1 MTDFRLGRSQVIP
14 PVIKNLIIIN
24 VVVFLIQWTFEN
36 RGSNWMNDFFA
47 LHDIRSSFFRPHQ
60 IITYMF
66 LHGGFWHIFWNML
79 ILWMF
84 GSILENYWGPKRFL
98 TFYIVCG
105 IGAALLHLLVI
116 YKELKPAYDALSTFP
131 IHDQMMLRSSPGAS
145 LGGYQINESTLGASG
160 AIFGCMVAFG
170 LLFPNSLIYIYA
182 LIPIKAKW
190 AVLAYV
196 VYELFLG
203 VQNNAGDNVAHWAHL
218 GGGLVGLL
226 LVFYWRKTDRKNFY

>member
-1 MTDFRLGRSQVIP
+1 MADFRLGSQVLP

-24 VVVFLIQWTFEN
+24 VIVFLLQKTTQNSGSVFMEN
-36 RGSNWMNDFFA
+36 YFA
-47 LHDIRSSFFRPHQ
+47 LHDIRSDFFKPHQ
-60 IITYMF
+60 IVTYMF

-98 TFYIVCG
+98 TFYVVCG
-105 IGAALLHLLVI
+105 IGAAILHLVVL
-116 YKELKPAYDALSTFP
+116 YHELTPYWQELSSYSIHEQMAYRAAANAP
-131 IHDQMMLRSSPGAS
+131 INNA
-145 LGGYQINESTLGASG
+145 TLGASG

-182 LIPIKAKW
+182 LIPVKAKW

-226 LVFYWRKTDRKNFY
+226 LVFYWRRTDRRRYY

>member
-1 MTDFRLGRSQVIP
+1 MTDFRPGRSQVIP
-14 PVIKNLIIIN
+14 PVIKNLLILN
-24 VVVFLIQWTFEN
+24 VIAFLIQITVQ
-36 RGSNWMNDFFA
+36 RTGSHWVEDYFA
-47 LHDIRSSFFRPHQ
+47 LHDIRSYFFKPHQ
-60 IITYMF
+60 IISYMF

-105 IGAALLHLLVI
+105 IGAAILHLVVI
-116 YKELKPAYDALSTFP
+116 YSELTPDFLDLNNYP
-131 IHDQMMLRSSPGAS
+131 IHDQIIIKQTYLAP
-145 LGGYQINESTLGASG
+145 INTATLGASG
-160 AIFGCMVAFG
+160 ASFGCMVAFG

-182 LIPIKAKW
+182 LIPVKAKW

-196 VYELFLG
+196 LYELFLG

-218 GGGLVGLL
+218 GGGLVGLI
-226 LVFYWRKTDRKNFY
+226 LVFYWRKTDRRHFY

>member
-1 MTDFRLGRSQVIP
+1 MTDFRLGGSQVIP
-14 PVIKNLIIIN
+14 PVIKNLIILN
-24 VVVFLIQWTFEN
+24 VIVFLLQFTMERSGTHLMEN
-36 RGSNWMNDFFA
+36 YFA
-47 LHDIRSSFFRPHQ
+47 LHDIRSDFFKPHQ
-60 IITYMF
+60 VVTYMF

-105 IGAALLHLLVI
+105 IGAAILHLIVL
-116 YKELKPAYDALSTFP
+116 YQELTPYWQELSSYSIHEQLSYRAAFGAP
-131 IHDQMMLRSSPGAS
+131 INNA
-145 LGGYQINESTLGASG
+145 TLGASG

-182 LIPIKAKW
+182 LIPVKAKW

-196 VYELFLG
+196 IYELFLG

-226 LVFYWRKTDRKNFY
+226 LVFYWRKTDRRKFY

>member
-14 PVIKNLIIIN
+14 PVIKNLIILN
-24 VVVFLIQWTFEN
+24 VIVFLIQKTTERTGSGFMEN
-36 RGSNWMNDFFA
+36 FFA
-47 LHDIRSSFFRPHQ
+47 LHDIRSFFFKPHQ
-60 IITYMF
+60 IVTYMF

-116 YKELKPAYDALSTFP
+116 YQELSPAFDSLNTVP
-131 IHDQMMLRSSPGAS
+131 IHEQLAVRADEHMN
-145 LGGYQINESTLGASG
+145 INEATLGASG

-182 LIPIKAKW
+182 IVPVKAKW

-226 LVFYWRKTDRKNFY
+226 LVFYWRKKDQRRNYY

>member
-1 MTDFRLGRSQVIP
+1 MTDFRLGRSQVLP

-24 VVVFLIQWTFEN
+24 VIVFLIQLTVERTGSRIMEN
-36 RGSNWMNDFFA
+36 FFA
-47 LHDIRSSFFRPHQ
+47 LHDIRSGFFKPHQ
-60 IITYMF
+60 IVTYMF
-66 LHGGFWHIFWNML
+66 LHGGFMHILWNML

-84 GSILENYWGPKRFL
+84 GSILENFWGPKRFL

-105 IGAALLHLLVI
+105 IGAALLHLIVI
-116 YKELKPAYDALSTFP
+116 YHELTPAFAELNNMPPHEQIAYKFD
-131 IHDQMMLRSSPGAS
+131 PGVN
-145 LGGYQINESTLGASG
+145 INTATLGASG

-190 AVLAYV
+190 AVIAYV

-218 GGGLVGLL
+218 GGGLFGLI
-226 LVFYWRKTDRKNFY
+226 LVFYWKKTDRRNMY

>member
-1 MTDFRLGRSQVIP
+1 MTDFRMGRSIIP
-14 PVIKNLIIIN
+14 PIIKNLIIVN
-24 VVVFLIQWTFEN
+24 VLVFLLQYTFQRSGSHYIEN
-36 RGSNWMNDFFA
+36 YFA
-47 LHDIRSSFFRPHQ
+47 LHDIRSDFFKPHQ
-60 IITYMF
+60 VITYMF
-66 LHGGFWHIFWNML
+66 LHGGFAHIFWNML

-105 IGAALLHLLVI
+105 IGAALLHLIVL
-116 YKELKPAYDALSTFP
+116 YHELTPYWQQLEQFP
-131 IHDQMMLRSSPGAS
+131 IHEQMIIRNQYGTELNTA
-145 LGGYQINESTLGASG
+145 TLGASG

-196 VYELFLG
+196 VFELFSG
-203 VQNNAGDNVAHWAHL
+203 IQNTAGDNVAHWAHL
-218 GGGLVGLL
+218 GGGLCGLL
-226 LVFYWRKTDRKNFY
+226 LVMYWRKTDRKNFY

>member
-1 MTDFRLGRSQVIP
+1 MTDFRLGRSQVLP
-14 PVIKNLIIIN
+14 PVIKNLIILN
-24 VVVFLIQWTFEN
+24 VIVFLIQLTMERTGSSYMEN
-36 RGSNWMNDFFA
+36 FFA
-47 LHDIRSSFFRPHQ
+47 LHDIRSSFFKPHQ

-66 LHGGFWHIFWNML
+66 LHGGFMHIFWNML

-105 IGAALLHLLVI
+105 IGAALLHLIVLFH
-116 YKELKPAYDALSTFP
+116 ELTPTWETINNYGL
-131 IHDQMMLRSSPGAS
+131 HDQEFLRFNPRSELNTA
-145 LGGYQINESTLGASG
+145 TLGASG

-182 LIPIKAKW
+182 LIPVKAKW

-196 VYELFLG
+196 CFEIFSG
-203 VQNNAGDNVAHWAHL
+203 IQNTAGDNVAHWAHL

-226 LVFYWRKTDRKNFY
+226 LVFYWRKTDRRNFY

>member
-24 VVVFLIQWTFEN
+24 VLVFLLQMAVQS
-36 RGSNWMNDFFA
+36 RGSHFMENYFA
-47 LHDIRSSFFRPHQ
+47 LHDIRSDFFKPHQ
-60 IITYMF
+60 LVSYMF

-84 GSILENYWGPKRFL
+84 GSILENFWGPKRFL
-98 TFYIVCG
+98 TFYIICG
-105 IGAALLHLLVI
+105 IGAAVLHLVVLYQEI
-116 YKELKPAYDALSTFP
+116 TPYWQELSNYP
-131 IHDQMMLRSSPGAS
+131 IHEQLSYREEFNAP
-145 LGGYQINESTLGASG
+145 INTATLGASG
-160 AIFGCMVAFG
+160 SIFGCMVAFG

-182 LIPIKAKW
+182 IVPVKAKW

-196 VYELFLG
+196 IYELFLG

-218 GGGLVGLL
+218 GGGLVGLI
-226 LVFYWRKTDRKNFY
+226 LVFYWRKKDAHRNYN

>member
-1 MTDFRLGRSQVIP
+1 MTDFRPGRSQVIP

-24 VVVFLIQWTFEN
+24 VIVFLLQLALQRGGSSVIEN
-36 RGSNWMNDFFA
+36 YFA
-47 LHDIRSSFFRPHQ
+47 LHDIRSDCFKPHQ
-60 IITYMF
+60 VVTYMF
-66 LHGGFWHIFWNML
+66 LHGGWMHIFWNML

-98 TFYIVCG
+98 TFYVVCG
-105 IGAALLHLLVI
+105 IGAAILHLLVL
-116 YKELKPAYDALSTFP
+116 YHELSPLYLELNNYP
-131 IHDQMMLRSSPGAS
+131 IHEQLGYRQNPASPLNTA
-145 LGGYQINESTLGASG
+145 TLGASG

-182 LIPIKAKW
+182 LIPVKAKW

-196 VYELFLG
+196 IFELFSGL
-203 VQNNAGDNVAHWAHL
+203 QNTAGDNVAHWAHL

-226 LVFYWRKTDRKNFY
+226 LVFYWRKTDRRNFY

>member
-24 VVVFLIQWTFEN
+24 VIVFLIQLTLEKSGSLFMEN
-36 RGSNWMNDFFA
+36 FFA
-47 LHDIRSSFFRPHQ
+47 LHDIRSAFFKPHQ

-66 LHGGFWHIFWNML
+66 LHGGFWHIFLNML

-105 IGAALLHLLVI
+105 IGAAILHLFVL
-116 YKELKPAYDALSTFP
+116 YHELTPLWQGLANYP
-131 IHDQMMLRSSPGAS
+131 IHDQEILRYHPKSELNTA
-145 LGGYQINESTLGASG
+145 TLGASG

-182 LIPIKAKW
+182 LIPVKAKW

-196 VYELFLG
+196 LYELFLG

-226 LVFYWRKTDRKNFY
+226 LVFYWRKTDRRNFY

>member
-14 PVIKNLIIIN
+14 PIIKNLIIIN
-24 VVVFLIQWTFEN
+24 VIVFLVQWTMD
-36 RGSNWMNDFFA
+36 RSGSHFMDNFFA
-47 LHDIRSSFFRPHQ
+47 LHDIRSDFFKPHQ

-66 LHGGFWHIFWNML
+66 LHGGFLHIFWNML

-105 IGAALLHLLVI
+105 IGAALLHLLVL
-116 YKELKPAYDALSTFP
+116 YHELTPYWQELNQAP
-131 IHDQMMLRSSPGAS
+131 IHDQMEYRSAFGAP
-145 LGGYQINESTLGASG
+145 INTATLGASG

-182 LIPIKAKW
+182 LIPVKAKW

-196 VYELFLG
+196 IYELFLG

>member
-1 MTDFRLGRSQVIP
+1 MTDFHPGRSQVIP

-24 VVVFLIQWTFEN
+24 VIVFLLQWTMERTGSSFIEN
-36 RGSNWMNDFFA
+36 FFA
-47 LHDIRSSFFRPHQ
+47 LHDIRSFFFKPHQ
-60 IITYMF
+60 VITYMF
-66 LHGGFWHIFWNML
+66 LHGGFMHIFWNML

-98 TFYIVCG
+98 IFYVVCG
-105 IGAALLHLLVI
+105 IGAAILHMLVL
-116 YKELKPAYDALSTFP
+116 YHELTPIWQELGSFP
-131 IHDQMMLRSSPGAS
+131 IHEQLSFTQAPNSPLNTA
-145 LGGYQINESTLGASG
+145 TLGASG

-196 VYELFLG
+196 CFELFLG
-203 VQNNAGDNVAHWAHL
+203 IQNTAGDNVAHWAHL

-226 LVFYWRKTDRKNFY
+226 LVFYWRKTDRRNFY

>member
-24 VVVFLIQWTFEN
+24 VIVFLLQKTMD
-36 RGSNWMNDFFA
+36 RSGSNYMENFFA
-47 LHDIRSSFFRPHQ
+47 LHDIRSDFFKPHQ

-66 LHGGFWHIFWNML
+66 LHGGFLHIFWNML
-79 ILWMF
+79 ILRMF

-105 IGAALLHLLVI
+105 IGAAVLHLIVL
-116 YKELKPAYDALSTFP
+116 YHELTPYWQELNQAP
-131 IHDQMMLRSSPGAS
+131 IHDQIEYRSAFNAP
-145 LGGYQINESTLGASG
+145 INTATLGASG

-182 LIPIKAKW
+182 LIPVKAKW

-196 VYELFLG
+196 IYELFLG

-226 LVFYWRKTDRKNFY
+226 LVFYWRKTDRRNFY

>member
-36 RGSNWMNDFFA
+36 RGSNWMYDFFA
-47 LHDIRSSFFRPHQ
+47 LHDIRSSFFKPHQ
-60 IITYMF
+60 IVTYMF
-66 LHGGFWHIFWNML
+66 LHGGFLHIFWNML

-105 IGAALLHLLVI
+105 IGAALLHLLVV
-116 YKELKPAYDALSTFP
+116 YQELTPAFDSVSSLP
-131 IHDQMMLRSSPGAS
+131 IHE
-145 LGGYQINESTLGASG
+145 QIAIRGDYHMNINQPTLGASG
-160 AIFGCMVAFG
+160 AVFGCMVAFG
-170 LLFPNSLIYIYA
+170 LLFPNSLIYIWA
-182 LIPIKAKW
+182 IIPIKAKW
-190 AVLAYV
+190 LVLGYV